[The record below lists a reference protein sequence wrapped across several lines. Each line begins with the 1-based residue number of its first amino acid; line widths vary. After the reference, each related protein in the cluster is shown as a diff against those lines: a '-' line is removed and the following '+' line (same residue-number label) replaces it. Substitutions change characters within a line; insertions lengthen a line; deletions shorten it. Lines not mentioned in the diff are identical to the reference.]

1 GAHAGAGVAA
11 GSPGYR
17 QSAVPLKWQSTAIMH
32 RWRLMVMG
40 SDSGLGLSTT
50 YQNKRKSKKAPT
62 LLGSFFI
69 KKTTI

>member
-1 GAHAGAGVAA
+1 
-11 GSPGYR
+11 
-17 QSAVPLKWQSTAIMH
+17 M
-32 RWRLMVMG
+32 MG

-69 KKTTI
+69 KKNNNMTTAIAAAAHSVVHAKKVFMAAKSIKALSELI